1 MNWKKQALVMSVWLA
16 VGCFLV
22 SSFAVGAVLA
32 ADATGGK
39 AAGAAPKAA
48 DTGSKAAEPAAK
60 AAEPAAK
67 AAESGA
73 KATTPAKSK
82 PKTVTGMVE
91 KTPTGLIL
99 KARREIYTLSGKDL
113 SSMVGKKVKITGTVT
128 KTDKGSSFHV
138 MRAQEVK
145 PTKPLRMR

>member
-1 MNWKKQALVMSVWLA
+1 MNWKKQAWVMGLWMA
-16 VGCFLV
+16 AGCFLMV
-22 SSFAVGAVLA
+22 SVAVGTVLA
-32 ADATGGK
+32 AESGGGT

-48 DTGSKAAEPAAK
+48 GTGSKAAEPAGK

-67 AAESGA
+67 A
-73 KATTPAKSK
+73 TTSAKSK

-128 KTDKGSSFHV
+128 KTDKGSAFHV

-145 PTKPLRMR
+145 PTKPLPMR